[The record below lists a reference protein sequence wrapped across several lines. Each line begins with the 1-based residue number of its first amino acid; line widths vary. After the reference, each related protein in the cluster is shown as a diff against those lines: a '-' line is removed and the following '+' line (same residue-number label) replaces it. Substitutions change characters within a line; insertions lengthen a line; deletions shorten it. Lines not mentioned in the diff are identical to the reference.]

1 MKQLRNFEV
10 ATVAGFDRVRK
21 LATLSAHDEERIA
34 RCKEALQTFDPESA
48 YEENDREDG
57 LRRSVIGE
65 RVAMLVGAFPNG
77 APSDPVV
84 YVTTL
89 VESICTVEALCLPAL
104 ESAIWQIT
112 GTIKFIPA
120 ITEVLEEVNR
130 QQAKWEERFWAIHNL
145 ANKSRRL
152 VARIEELEPELLEA
166 AKVRAEQERAAA
178 KTRAVE
184 QAQQHLNDAREE
196 YEQALAEL
204 AERRDLVASSLA
216 WCAQWQQTVLEREQA
231 LAEALAKLIE

>member
-1 MKQLRNFEV
+1 MTSNVVPLKNTKLRPLRALKKFADDADMLV
-10 ATVAGFDRVRK
+10 ACHDELTSLFRETDEAIEKLRSGHPVAGFDRVRK

-89 VESICTVEALCLPAL
+89 VESICTGEALCLPAL
-104 ESAIWQIT
+104 ESAPPRIPSPAPRPT
-112 GTIKFIPA
+112 TLRSMSRLRKARPGTC
-120 ITEVLEEVNR
+120 
-130 QQAKWEERFWAIHNL
+130 
-145 ANKSRRL
+145 
-152 VARIEELEPELLEA
+152 
-166 AKVRAEQERAAA
+166 
-178 KTRAVE
+178 
-184 QAQQHLNDAREE
+184 
-196 YEQALAEL
+196 
-204 AERRDLVASSLA
+204 SS
-216 WCAQWQQTVLEREQA
+216 
-231 LAEALAKLIE
+231 